1 MADSESELE
10 RLIERRVTLIHRLDL
25 IAQGAQITYD
35 DGTPVDM
42 ASAQARLE
50 SEITRLDRKILAL
63 QPPAGRG
70 SPRSTRQSEKRS
82 QLGDRDVKPGP

>member
-1 MADSESELE
+1 MTDSESELE

-25 IAQGAQITYD
+25 IAKGAQITYD

-42 ASAQARLE
+42 ASEQARLE

-63 QPPAGRG
+63 QPPAGRA
-70 SPRSTRQSEKRS
+70 
-82 QLGDRDVKPGP
+82 